1 MPERPRSLSRGIFAV
16 AALLPCLAALAGC
29 EAKPRAA
36 TLIYQPDLPRDTTP
50 QRQAEAQAN
59 AARVLRGR
67 LYVPGEVEPR
77 ADGQVAVHVY
87 QPFDREQLPLL
98 RQTLEEYVPLRFLVA
113 AARWEHRQTIEAARA
128 SDGNE
133 LYEDGHLLAQWVPLA
148 SGVTLDDLGGEQQV
162 IHREVADTQ
171 GGPPVR
177 QVLLIIPE
185 HYLAGEHVELAQAAD
200 DRSDGSAISIRLTE
214 EGARQMERLTRR
226 YQPNGD
232 HVYQLAVVYN
242 GRLYTAPR
250 IQAVLGQSL
259 VLTGK
264 FSEQEIKQLLTRFGT
279 GGLPCPLK
287 LVSETFYP

>member
-1 MPERPRSLSRGIFAV
+1 MPERPRSLGRGIIAV
-16 AALLPCLAALAGC
+16 AFLLPCLAALAGC
-29 EAKPRAA
+29 EAKPRAV
-36 TLIYQPDLPRDTTP
+36 TLIYQPDLPRDATP

-59 AARVLRGR
+59 ATRVLRGR
-67 LYVPGEVEPR
+67 LYVPGEVESR

-87 QPFDREQLPLL
+87 QPFDRDQLPLL

-113 AARWEHRQTIEAARA
+113 AAPWEHEQTIEAARA

-133 LYEDGHLLAQWVPLA
+133 LYDDDRRLLAQWVPLA

-162 IHREVADTQ
+162 IHREVAAIQ

-177 QVLLIIPE
+177 QVLLVIPE
-185 HYLAGEHVELAQAAD
+185 QYLAGEHVELAQAAD

-214 EGARQMERLTRR
+214 EGAQRMERLTRR

-242 GRLYTAPR
+242 GRLYAAPR
-250 IQAVLGQSL
+250 IQAVLGSR
-259 VLTGK
+259 
-264 FSEQEIKQLLTRFGT
+264 S
-279 GGLPCPLK
+279 
-287 LVSETFYP
+287 S